1 MPYSPVNSL
10 SLDMICVMRYFGPSP
25 NPAIIERNIR
35 EYLESVSTL
44 TNGLETIVVAFW
56 LSIVCLVVLVGILIQ
71 IINMDLGNT

>member
-10 SLDMICVMRYFGPSP
+10 SLDMICVMLYFGPSP

-44 TNGLETIVVAFW
+44 TNGLETMVVAFW
-56 LSIVCLVVLVGILIQ
+56 LSVVVLVGIVIQ
-71 IINMDLGNT
+71 IINMDLGKT